1 MFAGASMISK
11 FFCCN
16 YSICTMLFLEIVG
29 AFKARE
35 SLFFSNYFKP
45 SKTPNNI
52 FHSCLI
58 SMNITSSNHIRIQ
71 FDHALVV
78 LVLTLFL
85 NSESGSYN
93 HGQQSYFEFHE
104 SLW

>member
-1 MFAGASMISK
+1 
-11 FFCCN
+11 
-16 YSICTMLFLEIVG
+16 
-29 AFKARE
+29 
-35 SLFFSNYFKP
+35 
-45 SKTPNNI
+45 
-52 FHSCLI
+52 
-58 SMNITSSNHIRIQ
+58 MNITSSNHIRIQ

-85 NSESGSYN
+85 NSESASYN